1 MNPRTTGIL
10 LLLTAALG
18 AFVYFYE
25 IGGEEQRAEA
35 EATGKRLF
43 PDVEVEAIS
52 SIRLT
57 TSDGVSARLEH
68 AEGSWTLSEPL
79 AFPADVFTA
88 DGLASNLAGLSSEAL
103 LEDPQPLEEYG
114 LGDAARV
121 VRFSADG
128 TEHGLRLG
136 KKTPIGSNSYAQ
148 VEGSPAIMTVATYK
162 ARSFEKSL
170 TDLRERR
177 ILDFDTN
184 AVQRIEVSWPD
195 GSVHLERVLP
205 ATPEDD
211 AEDADTAEG
220 AVPSTWR
227 LTAPVEGRADDEAV
241 DRLLSDLSFLRADG
255 FVDDPSDE
263 ALAGFDDPA
272 YEIVLHGEAGEDGTQ
287 RIWRFT
293 IGPVHDG
300 DKLLAR
306 GAETSLYT
314 ISAARLIDFP
324 RQVIAYR
331 FKRLADFRVSDAF
344 QLDFFFQPSAGDPVA
359 LTAERTADGW
369 TSSPEKLLGGKV
381 ARIVSELSR
390 LEAGDVRLDRATE
403 EELAE
408 LGLAPPNSILSV
420 YGEAPEPGD
429 ATDPEAALESLPRL
443 AEIHIGNVEG
453 SEWILARA
461 VGDPTVYRL
470 SYDLAEHVPVSLEAF
485 RNRFLAEAHAEEPAP
500 VAADEVLEEF
510 LSPSEESP

>member
-1 MNPRTTGIL
+1 
-10 LLLTAALG
+10 
-18 AFVYFYE
+18 
-25 IGGEEQRAEA
+25 
-35 EATGKRLF
+35 
-43 PDVEVEAIS
+43 
-52 SIRLT
+52 
-57 TSDGVSARLEH
+57 
-68 AEGSWTLSEPL
+68 
-79 AFPADVFTA
+79 
-88 DGLASNLAGLSSEAL
+88 
-103 LEDPQPLEEYG
+103 
-114 LGDAARV
+114 
-121 VRFSADG
+121 
-128 TEHGLRLG
+128 
-136 KKTPIGSNSYAQ
+136 
-148 VEGSPAIMTVATYK
+148 MTVATYK

-184 AVQRIEVSWPD
+184 AVQRIEVRWPD

-205 ATPEDD
+205 TTPEAD

-220 AVPSTWR
+220 AVASTWR
-227 LTAPVEGRADDEAV
+227 VTAPVEGRADDEAV

-359 LTAERTADGW
+359 LTAERTSDGW

-420 YGEAPEPGD
+420 YGEAPEPDD
-429 ATDPEAALESLPRL
+429 AADPEAALESLPRL

-470 SYDLAEHVPVSLEAF
+470 DYDLAEHVPVSLEAF

-500 VAADEVLEEF
+500 LAADEVLEEF